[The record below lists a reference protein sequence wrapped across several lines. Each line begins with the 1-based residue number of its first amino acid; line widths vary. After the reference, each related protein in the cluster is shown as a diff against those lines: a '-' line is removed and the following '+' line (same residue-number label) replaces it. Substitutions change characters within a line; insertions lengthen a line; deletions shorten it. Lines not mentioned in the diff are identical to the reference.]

1 MSEDYDEFNM
11 EDIEDIGDDIYGTY
25 NEEDINISDDESRLD
40 EKEDDIYSKMFNEF
54 NLTQQLGEK
63 DIGLQSEDI
72 LLRINEQDD
81 EKKDD
86 RDIDDLIDRGLET
99 RFFQSDP
106 NSFLNSRVG
115 IAERIGQEQELGTII
130 KGFDKLAKKQEKIN
144 RMMMSSQQIFMINFD
159 KACSKFDINK
169 SKVDG
174 LLTLIFKTEFYE
186 YKNPTG
192 CLLGYLCIKNKKIDT
207 KQLNDVFEKYASSE
221 NMSILDLTRY
231 ARFIKSLI

>member
-1 MSEDYDEFNM
+1 MSEDYDDFNM
-11 EDIEDIGDDIYGTY
+11 EDVEDIGDDIYGIY
-25 NEEDINISDDESRLD
+25 NEEDINKLDEDDE
-40 EKEDDIYSKMFNEF
+40 EDVYSKMFNEF
-54 NLTQQLGEK
+54 NLTQQLSEV

-159 KACSKFDINK
+159 KACSKYSI
-169 SKVDG
+169 SKNRVDG
-174 LLTLIFKTEFYE
+174 LLSLIFRTEFYE

-192 CLLGYLCIKNKKIDT
+192 CLLGYLCLKNRNIDS
-207 KQLNDVFEKYASSE
+207 KLLNSVFEKYASIE

-231 ARFIKSLI
+231 ARFIKSLF